1 MHSPETY
8 RARELRNNMTKVER
22 YVWSRLSNRQLR
34 GFKFRRQVL
43 IGGYFADFA
52 CLSARLVV
60 ELDGPTH
67 LEESDARKTA
77 YLQAHGYRVV
87 RVPVSDVDE
96 SLDDVMDIIDL
107 ELDRA

>member
-1 MHSPETY
+1 
-8 RARELRNNMTKVER
+8 MTKVER

-43 IGGYFADFA
+43 IGEYFADFA

-67 LEESDARKTA
+67 LEESDARKTT
-77 YLQAHGYRVV
+77 YFQAHGYRVV

-96 SLDDVMDIIDL
+96 SLDDVMDTIDR
-107 ELDRA
+107 ELDRV